1 MLLALAINFLR
12 PQRDST
18 MSHGGHSLRI
28 QPNALVWCKLKGFS
42 ELWAGQIVDP
52 LKATEEALAMK
63 QPGTFLVSFFPDSAF
78 QWVPPDKIFDF
89 EEHLEK
95 YSKGARGKVRH
106 PRARSPHRMQGVI
119 CPPARNPCMETWAPA
134 CPITAPSSRPG
145 APSSSW

>member
-1 MLLALAINFLR
+1 
-12 PQRDST
+12 
-18 MSHGGHSLRI
+18 MSSQHGGHSLRI

-95 YSKGARGKVRH
+95 YSKGARGKVS
-106 PRARSPHRMQGVI
+106 PAGETACSRASRQRGISS
-119 CPPARNPCMETWAPA
+119 
-134 CPITAPSSRPG
+134 SSRQQVSTAWTCSG
-145 APSSSW
+145 AATA